1 MGKSEFIANRLQEV
15 LLDGFW
21 IANTNFKQQITAVD
35 RKQATHKIGNLNTI
49 AALTFHINYYLGGIL
64 KVFEGGQLEISDK
77 FSFDLPEMTSESD
90 WKNLVDE
97 FVRNSQKFIEHVSQ
111 MTDTRLE
118 STFVDPKYGSY
129 LRNIEGV
136 IEHSY
141 YHLGQVVLIRKMILE
156 KTIDA

>member
-1 MGKSEFIANRLQEV
+1 MDKSESIANRLREV

-21 IANTNFKQQITAVD
+21 IANTNFKQQITQVD
-35 RKQATHKIGNLNTI
+35 WKQATHKIGNLNTI

-64 KVFEGGQLEISDK
+64 KVFDGGKLEISDK
-77 FSFDLPEMTSESD
+77 FSFDLPEITSETD
-90 WKNLVDE
+90 WKNLVDD
-97 FVRNSQKFIEHVSQ
+97 FVHNSEKFIEHVIH
-111 MTDTRLE
+111 MTEAELE
-118 STFVDPKYGSY
+118 SPFAEPKYGSY

-156 KTIDA
+156 N